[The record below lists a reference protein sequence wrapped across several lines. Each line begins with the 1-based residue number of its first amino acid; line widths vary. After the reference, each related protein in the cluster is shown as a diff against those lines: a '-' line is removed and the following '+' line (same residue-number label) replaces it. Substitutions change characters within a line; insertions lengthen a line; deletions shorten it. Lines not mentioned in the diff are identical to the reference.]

1 MEYERGCEI
10 NEKKKK
16 KKECTVIKGKAQQII
31 EWLGC
36 NLLLTLGRYSS
47 DANYQSI
54 SNDHLKHHLKFPMPF
69 FTIN

>member
-10 NEKKKK
+10 NEEKNK

-36 NLLLTLGRYSS
+36 NLL
-47 DANYQSI
+47 
-54 SNDHLKHHLKFPMPF
+54 P
-69 FTIN
+69 INI